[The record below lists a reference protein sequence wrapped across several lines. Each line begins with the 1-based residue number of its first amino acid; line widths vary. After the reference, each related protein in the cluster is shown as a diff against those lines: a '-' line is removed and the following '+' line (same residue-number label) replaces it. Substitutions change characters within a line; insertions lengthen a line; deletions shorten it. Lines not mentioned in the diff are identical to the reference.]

1 MSSCGIRDII
11 RYLCQ
16 HKMVDCLVKTAGGIE
31 EDIMKC
37 LGTFHM
43 GEFNM
48 NDIENRLSGHCRIGN
63 ILVPNENYVK
73 LEGFLLPIYK
83 QMYKEQVKD
92 KVNWTPS
99 KLIERLGR
107 EINNE
112 DSIYYWCY
120 KNKIPV
126 FSPAI
131 TDGGIGDVLFT
142 NSFKNDLVI
151 DVVQDIK

>member
-16 HKMVDCLVKTAGGIE
+16 HKMVDCLVTTAGGIE